1 MLLLTG
7 NKGHALSFDEFRF
20 RLGLL
25 SRADILDK
33 GMVRQV
39 DPAVTSGLAT
49 EVAGAVA
56 GKLDGSL
63 S

>member
-7 NKGHALSFDEFRF
+7 DKGHALSFDAFRF
-20 RLGLL
+20 RLGLV
-25 SRADILDK
+25 SRANIFDK

-39 DPAVTSGLAT
+39 DPAVTSGLA
-49 EVAGAVA
+49 VATAEG
-56 GKLDGSL
+56 GKLKGSK